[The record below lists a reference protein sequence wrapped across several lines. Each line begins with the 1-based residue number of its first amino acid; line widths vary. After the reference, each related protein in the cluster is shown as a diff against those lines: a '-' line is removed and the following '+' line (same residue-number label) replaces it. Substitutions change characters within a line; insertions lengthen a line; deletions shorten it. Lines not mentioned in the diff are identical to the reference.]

1 VSEDQTLQPG
11 TQPGVSAQTQTDLA
25 RSGPRHLGVP
35 GAPAAYPAAS
45 EAAATN
51 PTASYPPVPYPG
63 ASYPPASEAPT
74 PTSDETAPTVVINFG
89 EATAD
94 QAAYPSGAA
103 PATDPPTDLL
113 PASEGPTGG
122 APYGAPPSGV
132 AAAALTSS
140 PPELVTCPEC
150 GATQQVQLN
159 RRAASDFCSQCDF
172 PLFWTPSRVERE
184 RAAASNGESLRR
196 LPGTVGRS
204 TLASAACPHCA
215 ELNLVSAVVCIRCG
229 QSMHPVAAPPP
240 PPPPP
245 APLPPP
251 PVIEVV
257 PERGIPWWVW
267 ALLGVGIAA
276 LITLVVLILTG
287 TVG

>member
-1 VSEDQTLQPG
+1 MSEDQTLQPG
-11 TQPGVSAQTQTDLA
+11 TQPGSSAQTRTDPA
-25 RSGPRHLGVP
+25 RSGPRHLGGPGLPPV
-35 GAPAAYPAAS
+35 GAPPVDV
-45 EAAATN
+45 T
-51 PTASYPPVPYPG
+51 TAGAPPVDD
-63 ASYPPASEAPT
+63 ATT
-74 PTSDETAPTVVINFG
+74 PTVTIDFG
-89 EATAD
+89 SAAGPE
-94 QAAYPSGAA
+94 QPAYPSGAMSA
-103 PATDPPTDLL
+103 PAPTVDPA
-113 PASEGPTGG
+113 PASGLSP
-122 APYGAPPSGV
+122 AV
-132 AAAALTSS
+132 LTSS
-140 PPELVTCPEC
+140 PPELVNCPEC

-159 RRAASDFCSQCDF
+159 RRDASDFCSQCDF

-229 QSMHPVAAPPP
+229 QLMHPVEAPPP

-251 PVIEVV
+251 PVVEVV

-267 ALLGVGIAA
+267 ALLGLGIAA

-287 TVG
+287 TIG

>member
-1 VSEDQTLQPG
+1 VIDFGNATAPEQPAYPG
-11 TQPGVSAQTQTDLA
+11 T
-25 RSGPRHLGVP
+25 
-35 GAPAAYPAAS
+35 APAPAPTADAVPADVVPAA
-45 EAAATN
+45 
-51 PTASYPPVPYPG
+51 V
-63 ASYPPASEAPT
+63 
-74 PTSDETAPTVVINFG
+74 
-89 EATAD
+89 
-94 QAAYPSGAA
+94 
-103 PATDPPTDLL
+103 
-113 PASEGPTGG
+113 
-122 APYGAPPSGV
+122 
-132 AAAALTSS
+132 TSS

-215 ELNLVSAVVCIRCG
+215 ELNVVSAAVCIRCG
-229 QSMHPVAAPPP
+229 LSMHPVEAPPP

-251 PVIEVV
+251 PVVEVV

-267 ALLGVGIAA
+267 ALLGLGIAA

-287 TVG
+287 TIG

>member
-1 VSEDQTLQPG
+1 MQPG
-11 TQPGVSAQTQTDLA
+11 SSAQTPTDLA
-25 RSGPRHLGVP
+25 RTGPRHLDVP
-35 GAPAAYPAAS
+35 GAPTAYPAAYPPAA
-45 EAAATN
+45 EAGATN
-51 PTASYPPVPYPG
+51 PSASYPPVPYPG
-63 ASYPPASEAPT
+63 ASYPPASEAPA
-74 PTSDETAPTVVINFG
+74 PMPDDTAATVVINFG
-89 EATAD
+89 EAAAD
-94 QAAYPSGAA
+94 QSAYPGGAA
-103 PATDPPTDLL
+103 SAAGAPTELL
-113 PASEGPTGG
+113 PASDASSGVASSGV
-122 APYGAPPSGV
+122 ASSGV

-196 LPGTVGRS
+196 MPGTVGRS

-215 ELNLVSAVVCIRCG
+215 ELNVVSAVVCIRCG
-229 QSMHPVAAPPP
+229 QPMHPVEAPPP

-251 PVIEVV
+251 PVVEVV
-257 PERGIPWWVW
+257 PERGVPWWVW
-267 ALLGVGIAA
+267 ALLGLGIAA

>member
-1 VSEDQTLQPG
+1 MSEDQTLPPGAQPG
-11 TQPGVSAQTQTDLA
+11 ASAQTQTDLA
-25 RSGPRHLGVP
+25 RSGPRHLDVP
-35 GAPAAYPAAS
+35 GAAPVSA
-45 EAAATN
+45 
-51 PTASYPPVPYPG
+51 PPVSAAPVS
-63 ASYPPASEAPT
+63 APPVDAT
-74 PTSDETAPTVVINFG
+74 TPTVVIDFG
-89 EATAD
+89 NATAPEQ
-94 QAAYPSGAA
+94 QAYTGSVAA
-103 PATDPPTDLL
+103 PP
-113 PASEGPTGG
+113 EF
-122 APYGAPPSGV
+122 APPADAV
-132 AAAALTSS
+132 PADVVPAAVTSS

-215 ELNLVSAVVCIRCG
+215 ELNVVSAVVCIRCG
-229 QSMHPVAAPPP
+229 LSMHPVEAPPP

-251 PVIEVV
+251 PVVEVV

-267 ALLGVGIAA
+267 ALLGLGIAA

-287 TVG
+287 TIG

>member
-11 TQPGVSAQTQTDLA
+11 
-25 RSGPRHLGVP
+25 PRHLGGP
-35 GAPAAYPAAS
+35 GAPPVSAAPVSA
-45 EAAATN
+45 
-51 PTASYPPVPYPG
+51 PPVD
-63 ASYPPASEAPT
+63 A
-74 PTSDETAPTVVINFG
+74 TAPTVVIDFG
-89 EATAD
+89 NATAPE
-94 QAAYPSGAA
+94 QPTGQGTAMPVPAYPGIAA
-103 PATDPPTDLL
+103 PAPESAPSTDPLPMDPVPT
-113 PASEGPTGG
+113 AM
-122 APYGAPPSGV
+122 
-132 AAAALTSS
+132 TSS

-150 GATQQVQLN
+150 GASQQVQLN

-204 TLASAACPHCA
+204 TLASAPCPHCA
-215 ELNLVSAVVCIRCG
+215 ELNVVSAAVCIRCG
-229 QSMHPVAAPPP
+229 QSMHPVEAPPP

-287 TVG
+287 TIG